1 MSTVTIKVNDNAL
14 MAALIKVFESLNIS
28 FVVRN
33 DKKVK
38 YSKEFLKRI
47 ENADKEYKNGTLT
60 PLNPDNIWEAIS

>member
-47 ENADKEYKNGTLT
+47 ENADKEYKNGTLI
-60 PLNPDNIWEAIS
+60 PVNPDNIWEAIL